1 MASDWNSWPAGPGS
15 ERHLMDWDTGP
26 DSLPGG
32 GFGALVDTGMARQ
45 VVLGGRNT
53 LWLVTGA
60 PLDVFAV
67 DTRDRSPWQF
77 IGLMQPGAV
86 VVGSSRTARHMLAG
100 RPQMGCALR
109 RLPLSGFL
117 TGQRGA
123 AARQD
128 ADADVTL
135 LPRHTLTEGLDTAL
149 SVLHQA
155 LPAIHTAPVEMTTLR
170 PGRSRLRA
178 GEAARCPQGVR
189 WVIVEQGRLVPGR
202 VGGHRDRE
210 AGEIVV
216 VTEGDWLR
224 AVTDAR
230 IIVGGTEDLLG
241 DGQLWHHLV
250 WHQEEYLR
258 AVDDWIARER
268 AEQDRWLSAG
278 SSAMADMVARAD
290 ESLRSIVV
298 PAAAGPAPDDADVEQ
313 AALAACTLVARAI
326 GADIGPRVKSPADD
340 ATGDPVIRIAQAAR
354 VQARAVTLP
363 DRWWR
368 QNLGP
373 LVGYLG
379 PGRRP
384 VALLPRRG
392 GYVLDDVVT
401 GRRRVTR
408 DVAPK
413 LRSDAVMF
421 YRPLPDRPMSGR
433 RLVRFAVRGTRADQ
447 FRLFGG
453 GLTAFLLGLGVP
465 VLTGRVLGEFVP
477 QGRADLVLQTSLAVV
492 VAALVGAGFTVMSS
506 LALVRLAGRLDATLQ
521 AAVWDRL
528 LKLPVSFHARY
539 STGELANSAMGI
551 STIRALLSDIA
562 NVVFTATMM
571 ALANIGLMLW
581 YDPLLCGVA
590 VSLVVVH
597 FVVFLVIRLRLVA
610 AQRQLVDLEYKL
622 SNQVFQTLR
631 GLPKLRVAAA
641 EGFAYAHWGTS
652 FARSRS
658 LTLRVK
664 KAQSI
669 VAGLDLAYVP
679 FAALL
684 LYLLLAGPAEGRLSI
699 ADFLTFMGAFGV
711 ALSAVAQITAA
722 LANSG
727 VVAPIFEKV
736 KPLLEEMPEV
746 AEHSISPGRLSGD
759 IELTDVSFRYSENG
773 PTVLSDLSLHIR
785 SGEFVAVVGA
795 TGCGKSTLL
804 RLLIGFHRPTTGS
817 VRLDGVSLSQLD
829 VAEVRRQCAIVLQ
842 HSAPFAGTILGN
854 ICGPGTYTVD
864 EAWAAARMA
873 GLDEDLRNMPMGMQ
887 TLLSDGG
894 PELSGGQ
901 RQRLM
906 IAQALIRRP
915 RVLFFDEATSALDN
929 ATQSVVAQSTK
940 ALSVTRVVIAH
951 RLSTIMHADRVV
963 VMSEGRIVEM
973 GSPEELLANEQG
985 LFHRLVQRQMR

>member
-1 MASDWNSWPAGPGS
+1 MASDWNSWTAGAGN
-15 ERHLMDWDTGP
+15 ERHLMDWDTGLV
-26 DSLPGG
+26 SLPGG
-32 GFGALVDTGMARQ
+32 GFGALVDTGVARQ
-45 VVLGGRNT
+45 VVLGGRDT

-67 DTRDRSPWQF
+67 DTRDRSPWHF
-77 IGLMQPGAV
+77 LGLLQPGAV
-86 VVGSSRTARHMLAG
+86 VVGSSRTARHVLAG
-100 RPQMGCALR
+100 RPHMGCSLR
-109 RLPLSGFL
+109 RLPLTGFL
-117 TGQRGA
+117 AGQRGA
-123 AARQD
+123 VGQRPD
-128 ADADVTL
+128 DADVT
-135 LPRHTLTEGLDTAL
+135 PWHTLTEGLDAAL

-155 LPAIHTAPVEMTTLR
+155 LPAAHTTPSQMTTLR
-170 PGRSRLRA
+170 PGRSRLLA
-178 GEAARCPQGVR
+178 GEAAGCPEGVR
-189 WVIVEQGRLVPGR
+189 WVIVEQGRVLPGR
-202 VGGHRDRE
+202 GGGHRDRE
-210 AGEIVV
+210 AGEFVV
-216 VTEGDWLR
+216 VTEGDWVR
-224 AVTDAR
+224 AMTDAR

-241 DGQLWHHLV
+241 SGQLPYHLV
-250 WHQEEYLR
+250 WHQEQYLR
-258 AVDDWIARER
+258 TVDEWIDRER
-268 AEQDRWLSAG
+268 AEQDQRLSAG
-278 SSAMADMVARAD
+278 SLAMADMVARAD

-298 PAAAGPAPDDADVEQ
+298 PAAAGPTPGDADVEH
-313 AALAACTLVARAI
+313 AALAACALVAGAI
-326 GADIGPRVKSPADD
+326 GAEIAPREKSRADD

-354 VQARAVTLP
+354 VRARAVSLP

-379 PGRRP
+379 PDRRP

-392 GYVLDDVVT
+392 GYLLDDVVT

-408 DVAPK
+408 DLAPR
-413 LRSDAVMF
+413 LHSDAVML
-421 YRPLPDRPMSGR
+421 YRPLPEEPMSAR
-433 RLVRFAVRGTRADQ
+433 KLAWFAVRGTRADQ

-465 VLTGRVLGEFVP
+465 VLTGKVLGVFVP
-477 QGRADLVLQTSLAVV
+477 QGRADLVIQTSLAVL
-492 VAALVGAGFTVMSS
+492 VAAAVGAGFTVMSS
-506 LALVRLAGRLDATLQ
+506 LALVRMEGRLDATLQ

-551 STIRALLSDIA
+551 STIRTLLSDIA
-562 NVVFTATMM
+562 NVVFSATMM

-581 YDPLLCGVA
+581 YDPLLGGLAVA
-590 VSLVVVH
+590 LVVVH
-597 FVVFLVIRLRLVA
+597 STVFLLIRLRLVA

-652 FARSRS
+652 FARNRS
-658 LTLRVK
+658 LSLRVK
-664 KAQSI
+664 RAQSF
-669 VAGLDLAYVP
+669 VAALDLAYVP

-684 LYLLLAGPAEGRLSI
+684 LYLVLAGPADGRLSV
-699 ADFLTFMGAFGV
+699 ADFLTFVGAFSV

-722 LANSG
+722 VATSG
-727 VVAPIFEKV
+727 VVAPIFDKV

-746 AEHSISPGRLSGD
+746 AEGSISPGRLSGD
-759 IELTDVSFRYSENG
+759 IQLTDVSFRYSENG
-773 PTVLSDLSLHIR
+773 PMVLSDLSLHIR

-804 RLLIGFHRPTTGS
+804 RLLIGFHQPTSGS

-842 HSAPFAGTILGN
+842 HSAPFAGTILSN

-864 EAWAAARMA
+864 EAWAAARSA
-873 GLDEDLRNMPMGMQ
+873 GLDEDLGNMPMGMQ

-929 ATQSVVAQSTK
+929 ATQAVVAESTR

-973 GSPEELLANEQG
+973 GSPDELLGDEQG
-985 LFHRLVQRQMR
+985 LFHQLVQRQMR